1 MDVAV
6 LQKNFIFKTMLQSG
20 AGADYSFST
29 LVLSGNFHEVIPELC
44 SLSRTSALENKPEA
58 VNGV

>member
-1 MDVAV
+1 M
-6 LQKNFIFKTMLQSG
+6 LQQNFIFKTMLQSG

-44 SLSRTSALENKPEA
+44 SLSRTSALQRK
-58 VNGV
+58 GI